1 MDYIIIIMD
10 TTITTSDLYARIYEL
25 DILKANIYAVS
36 LLDILKTQ
44 KLTADFC
51 VKYILNTDFQLLE
64 QDEQITLNTVKELQ
78 PHILYEDLVIAQ
90 VDAAKKRLKKERVD
104 SFEDFESFSNR
115 HI

>member
-1 MDYIIIIMD
+1 MD
-10 TTITTSDLYARIYEL
+10 TTITTSDLYARIYDL

-44 KLTADFC
+44 RLNADFC

-90 VDAAKKRLKKERVD
+90 VTAAKKRLNKERVD
-104 SFEDFESFSNR
+104 SFEDFDSFSNR
-115 HI
+115 HT